1 MQSLQLQWICH
12 NNYNVQISINIAMS
26 DHTPIIIPIWLSKRL
41 WLSSYRLKY
50 CELQRNYW
58 TATERADHVA
68 EPNCKPEE
76 VTHFHLNL
84 TLLPLA
90 QILPV
95 LFFMTM
101 TESKHWVI
109 ANIHT
114 TETNNVMTIVN
125 YAVVVFSWLSV
136 SLSVSLSLL
145 LDGLLF
151 FCEDSLLP
159 LGLFTPF
166 FPSTSGSFSIT
177 WSKARGIQ
185 ARWRV
190 KKCHNKQSCFIIVGW
205 SSTLPHCYI
214 QVCDDTPT
222 MHVALAAGSLL
233 LLINPCCTMQCPYI
247 TAVDSL
253 PYAVCPPWVSG
264 YLLSDICVTPFWN
277 HKDEFLLSK
286 QPGFSSSCSCFSI
299 PPTCYFL
306 TGSSQSSFTKTSTT
320 NPVLVTCCESY
331 QPDEG

>member
-1 MQSLQLQWICH
+1 M
-12 NNYNVQISINIAMS
+12 
-26 DHTPIIIPIWLSKRL
+26 
-41 WLSSYRLKY
+41 
-50 CELQRNYW
+50 
-58 TATERADHVA
+58 A

-76 VTHFHLNL
+76 VTPFQLNL

-101 TESKHWVI
+101 TESKHWII

-190 KKCHNKQSCFIIVGW
+190 KKYHNKHMLHHRGVKQHTATLLY
-205 SSTLPHCYI
+205 SSLWWHTNN
-214 QVCDDTPT
+214 
-222 MHVALAAGSLL
+222 A
-233 LLINPCCTMQCPYI
+233 CC
-247 TAVDSL
+247 
-253 PYAVCPPWVSG
+253 
-264 YLLSDICVTPFWN
+264 
-277 HKDEFLLSK
+277 
-286 QPGFSSSCSCFSI
+286 FSSRLSAVVDKPMLHHAVSIHSC
-299 PPTCYFL
+299 
-306 TGSSQSSFTKTSTT
+306 G
-320 NPVLVTCCESY
+320 
-331 QPDEG
+331 G